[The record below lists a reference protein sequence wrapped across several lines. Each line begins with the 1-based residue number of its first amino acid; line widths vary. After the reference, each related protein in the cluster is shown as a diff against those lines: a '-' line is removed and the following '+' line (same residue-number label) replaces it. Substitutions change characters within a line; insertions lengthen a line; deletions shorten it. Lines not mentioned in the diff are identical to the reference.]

1 MTGISLSGLAS
12 GLDSETLITQLMQLQ
27 AQPKVRMQQKEKF
40 YEQRETTLNDVGTRL
55 KNLQS
60 AAKDLSSVLT
70 WASKQTV
77 ESSSAGQV
85 AASLLSGS
93 APGGHQ
99 IAVTKLASAD
109 QWSFDFASP
118 AADTSITLT
127 PEDPTKSPVTVQI
140 AAGATVQSVAGSING
155 ASGSPSYAVVVGD
168 KLVVSSRTS
177 GAAYGLTSVASADG
191 TTLSGGV
198 LKQGADAEFSVDG
211 GATQTSASNVVTS
224 AIPGVQ
230 LTLKSLT
237 PVGESITVSVSEP
250 ATDKAKVKDAVKKF
264 VEQYNSTVDFIR
276 SKTTEKRVVNPEND
290 ADALKGVLYADTGLS
305 GLLSSLRTTMSASG
319 AGVLDQLSELGITT
333 GASTGGASSA
343 DSLAGKLVIDETK
356 LDDVIANNLDGL
368 KTFLG
373 ANGSEGFAQKVNG
386 LLDGYTRSDGL
397 IASRKT
403 QADAQAE
410 IQRTQIERLDTRL
423 ALQEDRLRK
432 QFATLESVLS
442 ASQSQQSWLAG
453 QLNALN
459 PS

>member
-99 IAVTKLASAD
+99 IAVSKLASAD

-140 AAGATVQSVAGSING
+140 AAGATVQSVADSING
-155 ASGSPSYAVVVGD
+155 ASGSPAYAVVVGD

-191 TTLSGGV
+191 TTLSGGQ
-198 LKQGADAEFSVDG
+198 LKQGADAEYSVDG
-211 GATQTSASNVVTS
+211 GPTQTSASNVVAS

-237 PVGESITVSVSEP
+237 PTGESVTVSVSEP
-250 ATDKAKVKDAVKKF
+250 ATDKTKVKDAIKKF

-276 SKTTEKRVVNPEND
+276 SKTTEKRVVSPEND

-442 ASQSQQSWLAG
+442 ASQSQQSWLSG